1 MCRLSFNTRLLRLAA
16 LGLWG
21 LSLALCPRFALAEIV
36 QEKLGADGFPASWQ
50 PADFA
55 VEKVS
60 ATVQA
65 SGTVVRRGTFQ
76 KGWNTDSVGVL
87 MPSKGGL
94 SVDVW
99 RQMSRAEA
107 EVALR
112 RALGKGSASPAL
124 KEAWRVLLLT
134 AAAPPLMPEKGTSES
149 WLAVR
154 SEALEKLGLYEAAWM
169 VWREVDAADLGA
181 DEASQLAWVKARM
194 LAGEGEQ
201 ACAFAKAEAVKDAQG
216 GRWAPVMAV
225 CQLVGQGTNPAAVQL
240 SLQVVEPQ
248 LRAENPALLK
258 ILEAVTRGRV
268 VSALPSANTSMD
280 ALGGTVLGQYPA
292 LMGAMIM
299 PRVPDLALRRVAT
312 TAGLPL
318 EVRGQ
323 AAVALAGQTGL
334 AEDGKLAW
342 SLVSTTTLA
351 GDLPD
356 AVIVARGVKEA
367 SGTVIKDYV
376 EAALRLGVVEEAAKA
391 LPAWTLA
398 KDAAAL
404 EIRRQVQA
412 RLAVQLLKGRV
423 VEEVWD
429 EWIVAQQLE
438 NSVGAKNAQ
447 RTLLVA
453 EALGV
458 VVPQRIWSQMR
469 ARAVPVSVAVDP
481 AWQRLLADAVAKRN
495 IPQVMLLLGEAWNGQ
510 PVADVAPVVA
520 GASVEALRRVGFEA
534 VARRV
539 AAEALLGLPRKPL
552 VVLKPEGSLA
562 QEPQTTVLPE
572 AEAVSR
578 TTVQGLNSVGLTK
591 RVSEPDFV
599 LPPPRIAPVAKP
611 TMKVPTKPVPP
622 QGSR

>member
-1 MCRLSFNTRLLRLAA
+1 MCRLSSSFRLFRLAA
-16 LGLWG
+16 LLVGLGVMLW
-21 LSLALCPRFALAEIV
+21 PRLALAEIV

-55 VEKVS
+55 VDKVS
-60 ATVQA
+60 ATAPV
-65 SGTVVRRGTFQ
+65 SGTAARFETFQ
-76 KGWNTDSVGVL
+76 RGWNTDAVGVL
-87 MPSKGGL
+87 KPGKGGL

-112 RALGKGSASPAL
+112 RALSKGSASPAM
-124 KEAWRVLLLT
+124 KDAWRVLLLT
-134 AAAPPLMPEKGTSES
+134 AAAPPPVPEKGTAES

-154 SEALEKLGLYEAAWM
+154 SEALEKLGLHEAAWAL
-169 VWREVDAADLGA
+169 WREVAAEDLGA

-201 ACAFAKAEAVKDAQG
+201 ACAFAKAEAVKDTQG
-216 GRWAPVMAV
+216 ARWAPVMAV
-225 CQLVGQGTNPAAVQL
+225 CQLVGQGENPAAVQL

-248 LRAENPALLK
+248 LRGENPTLLK
-258 ILEAVTRGRV
+258 ILEAVTNGRV
-268 VSALPSANTSMD
+268 VSALPSPNTPVD

-292 LMGAMIM
+292 LMGALVM
-299 PRVPDLALRRVAT
+299 PRVPDLALRRVVGT
-312 TAGLPL
+312 SGLPV

-342 SLVSTTTLA
+342 SLVSGTTLA

-356 AVIVARGVKEA
+356 AVIVARGAKGA
-367 SGTVIKDYV
+367 SGTFVPEYV
-376 EAALRLGVVEEAAKA
+376 EAALRLGLVEEAAKA
-391 LPAWTLA
+391 LSAWTVA

-404 EIRRQVQA
+404 EVRRQVQA
-412 RLAVQLLKGRV
+412 RLAVQLLQGRV
-423 VEEVWD
+423 VEDVWD
-429 EWIVAQQLE
+429 EWVVAQQLE

-453 EALGV
+453 EALSV

-495 IPQVMLLLGEAWNGQ
+495 VPQVMLLLGEAWNGQ

-539 AAEALLGLPRKPL
+539 AAEALLGIPRKPL
-552 VVLKPEGSLA
+552 VVLKPEGSS
-562 QEPQTTVLPE
+562 QQGPQTTVLPD
-572 AEAVSR
+572 AAGVSR
-578 TTVQGLNSVGLTK
+578 TMVQGLNSVGLTK
-591 RVSEPDFV
+591 RVSETDFV
-599 LPPPRIAPVAKP
+599 LPPPRIAPVSKP
-611 TMKVPTKPVPP
+611 TVKAPAKPVPP